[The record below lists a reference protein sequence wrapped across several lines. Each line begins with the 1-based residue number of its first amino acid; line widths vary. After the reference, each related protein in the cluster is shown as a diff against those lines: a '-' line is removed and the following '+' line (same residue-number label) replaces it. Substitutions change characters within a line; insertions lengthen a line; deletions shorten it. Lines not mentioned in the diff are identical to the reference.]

1 MLALR
6 TGERALSDL
15 GEMLRRVAAGDAGAL
30 RSIYDAEAPAM
41 LGVAMRL
48 LRRRALAEE
57 AVHDA
62 FVQVWQRAASFDPAR
77 GEAKAWLYAVLRHR
91 ALNIRRDEVRTELSD
106 DIETFEVP
114 NGEES
119 AEAMVIRLSETSA
132 LRRCLERLEP
142 ARRKAIALVYLD
154 GLSHS
159 ELAGRLG
166 IPIGTAKSWIRRSLL
181 ALRDCLE

>member
-6 TGERALSDL
+6 TGERALERISA
-15 GEMLRRVAAGDAGAL
+15 EMLRRVAAGDAGAL
-30 RSIYDAEAPAM
+30 RAIYDAEAPAM

-48 LRRRALAEE
+48 LRRRALAKE

-119 AEAMVIRLSETSA
+119 AEAMVIRLSETTRCAAASSA
-132 LRRCLERLEP
+132 SSRRV
-142 ARRKAIALVYLD
+142 ARRSPSSISTASATASSPAAS
-154 GLSHS
+154 GSRSARRNRGSAAPCSH
-159 ELAGRLG
+159 
-166 IPIGTAKSWIRRSLL
+166 
-181 ALRDCLE
+181 

>member
-1 MLALR
+1 MP
-6 TGERALSDL
+6 
-15 GEMLRRVAAGDAGAL
+15 GAL
-30 RSIYDAEAPAM
+30 RAIYDAEAPAM

-48 LRRRALAEE
+48 WRRRALAEE

-77 GEAKAWLYAVLRHR
+77 GEAKAWLYAVPRHR

-119 AEAMVIRLSETSA
+119 AEAMVLRLSETDGAAPLPRAPRAGASQGDRPR
-132 LRRCLERLEP
+132 LSRRPQPQR
-142 ARRKAIALVYLD
+142 ARRPPRYSD
-154 GLSHS
+154 WHG
-159 ELAGRLG
+159 ENRGF
-166 IPIGTAKSWIRRSLL
+166 RRSLL